1 MINEE
6 HLTNIYI
13 NLYTK
18 RENISYLSPLKVI
31 IYLLIFT
38 YLQCGDFN
46 TFWKFFPDGLKN
58 SVDYNFSTGT
68 FKKYCP
74 SSICDGDID
83 KINAGCLWLI
93 NNIFSTSSF
102 SVDNNTLK
110 DDASCIMIWLGYILS
125 LKTFDK
131 INTLNDFYSNHIEK
145 NTMYTENKINY
156 QQAYIK
162 EVMEGIKEY
171 MDINISHMSK
181 FYELL
186 KLLCSMNSDI
196 KKSSNNDILQHANK
210 FVDEYG
216 KLLNDNE
223 NIDGSSYNKLLL
235 VLSRYYINF
244 GKGSEYRSKTTDFP
258 SLPTKKTTGNGEVSD
273 TKVTKTAESGVIS
286 DPKVTGTIESSSGT
300 EQSNIVT
307 IIPISN
313 TELSGSSLVNKI
325 ILFLS
330 IFGAIA
336 ILGGISY
343 KYSLF
348 GFRKRSQKQHLR
360 KKLKK

>member
-1 MINEE
+1 MA
-6 HLTNIYI
+6 
-13 NLYTK
+13 
-18 RENISYLSPLKVI
+18 ISKV
-31 IYLLIFT
+31 
-38 YLQCGDFN
+38 CGDFD
-46 TFWKFFPDGLKN
+46 TFWRFFRDGLNDSKE
-58 SVDYNFSTGT
+58 YNFQSRT
-68 FKKYCP
+68 FKKYC
-74 SSICDGDID
+74 SDENCNNDID

-93 NNIFSTSSF
+93 NNIFGTSDF

-131 INTLNDFYSNHIEK
+131 ISTLNDFYSKHIEK
-145 NTMYTENKINY
+145 NTMYTDHKINY
-156 QQAYIK
+156 QERYNK
-162 EVMEGIKEY
+162 EVMGGIKEY
-171 MDINISHMSK
+171 MDINITHMPK

-186 KLLCSMNSDI
+186 KLLCNMNSDI
-196 KKSSNNDILQHANK
+196 KKSSSNDILQHANK

-216 KLLNDNE
+216 KLLNDNK

-244 GKGSEYRSKTTDFP
+244 GKGSEYRSKATDFP
-258 SLPTKKTTGNGEVSD
+258 SLPTKKTTENDGISD
-273 TKVTKTAESGVIS
+273 TKVTETAENGGRS
-286 DPKVTGTIESSSGT
+286 DPKVTETIESSSGT

-343 KYSLF
+343 KVNNKEF
-348 GFRKRSQKQHLR
+348 
-360 KKLKK
+360 KKYIQN